1 MTRNALEPARD
12 FFARQGWTPFP
23 FQERA
28 WGAFLDGESGL
39 IHAPTGVGKTYAAA
53 LGPMLAARHRG
64 ESGARAKGEPPPPM
78 RLLWLTPLRAL
89 AADTT
94 HALAV
99 GAAELGLA
107 RWSVELRTGDTSA
120 SVKARQK
127 KELPSA
133 LVTTPESLS
142 LLLTYP
148 HARSLFRELD
158 AVVVDE
164 WHELMSTKRGV
175 QVELALARLR
185 AFRPGVRTWG
195 LSATL
200 KNLDEAAATLLGPL
214 APAPTLIHADIPKP
228 VEVETLLPDD
238 VTRFPWAGHL
248 GLKLLPRVIDAI
260 GSARSTLLFTN
271 TRSQAEL
278 WHRALQTTK
287 PEWADTVA
295 LHHGSLDREVRD
307 DVERRL
313 HAGGL
318 RCVVATSSLDLGV
331 DFSPVDQVIQVGSP
345 KGVARLMQRAGRSGH
360 RPGQVSRVLCVPT
373 HALELVEF
381 AAARDAVRTR
391 DVEARPPID
400 RPLDV
405 LVQHLVTVAL
415 GEGFTDDAMLA
426 EVRTARA
433 FHALTDEEWAWCID
447 FVTRGGPSL
456 RVYDQYRKVV
466 EVDGVRRVVND
477 RIARNHRMS
486 VGTITADAS
495 VAIKFMQG
503 STLGTVEESFVA
515 KLRRGDVFLFAGRYL
530 EFVRLRDMT
539 CFVRR
544 ATKRSSLVPR
554 WNGGKLPL
562 STQLAA
568 HTRDRLDRWREAD
581 CPEMGAVQ
589 PLLAVQDAWSVLP
602 RRDELLVERAESRD
616 GHHFFVYPFAGR
628 LAHEGLAALV
638 AYRLAKDTPRS
649 VTMTV
654 NDYGFEL
661 LTPEP
666 IELGEPDWRALLS
679 TDRLVDDL
687 LASLNA
693 SELARRQFR
702 EVARVAGLIMV
713 GFPGAGRSARQLQAS
728 SELLFDVFSD
738 YDPANLLLDQARREV
753 LERQLEVR
761 RIRAALER
769 LAESRITLVSLDKL
783 TPFAFPLWADRLQS
797 ELSTERWSDRVQR
810 MALYLEEE
818 ATPSRAPKSS
828 KKARPVPMESGATR
842 PAGLSSS
849 ATQRS
854 SRARV
859 RHSRPRI

>member
-1 MTRNALEPARD
+1 MTERDPLQPARD
-12 FFARQGWTPFP
+12 FFAQRSWTPFP
-23 FQERA
+23 FQEAA
-28 WGAFLDGESGL
+28 WRAFLAGTSGL

-53 LGPMLAARHRG
+53 LGPMLAARARG
-64 ESGARAKGEPPPPM
+64 ETQSLNKNESPPPI

-89 AADTT
+89 ATDTA
-94 HALAV
+94 HALTV
-99 GAAELGLA
+99 GAEGLGLA
-107 RWSVELRTGDTSA
+107 PWSVELRTGDTSS

-127 KELPSA
+127 KGLPSA

-158 AVVVDE
+158 AIVVDE
-164 WHELMSTKRGV
+164 WHELLSTKRGV
-175 QVELALARLR
+175 QTELALARLR
-185 AFRPGVRTWG
+185 AFRPSVRTWG

-200 KNLDEAAATLLGPL
+200 KNLDQAAATLLG
-214 APAPTLIHADIPKP
+214 ANASPTILHADIPKP
-228 VEVETLLPDD
+228 VEVDTILPDD
-238 VTRFPWAGHL
+238 ATRFPWSGHL
-248 GLKLLPRVIDAI
+248 GLNLLPRVIDAI
-260 GSARSTLLFTN
+260 ASANSTLLFTN

-278 WHRALQTTK
+278 WHRALQATK
-287 PEWADTVA
+287 PDWAADIA
-295 LHHGSLDREVRD
+295 LHHGSLDRDVRD
-307 DVERRL
+307 DAERRL
-313 HAGGL
+313 HAGEL

-345 KGVARLMQRAGRSGH
+345 KGIARLMQRAGRSGH
-360 RPGQVSRVLCVPT
+360 QPGKTSRVRCVPT

-381 AAARDAVRTR
+381 AAARDAVSTR
-391 DVEARPPID
+391 DVEARTPID

-426 EVRTARA
+426 EVRTTRA
-433 FHALTDEEWAWCID
+433 FHRLTHDEWSWCID
-447 FVTRGGPSL
+447 FVTRGGQTL
-456 RVYDQYRKVV
+456 HAYDQYRKVV
-466 EVDGVRRVVND
+466 DVDGVRRVAND
-477 RIARNHRMS
+477 RIARNHRLS
-486 VGTITADAS
+486 VGTITSDAS
-495 VAIKFMQG
+495 VAIKYLQG
-503 STLGTVEESFVA
+503 ANLGTVEESFA
-515 KLRRGDVFLFAGRYL
+515 ARLRRGDVFLFAGKYL

-544 ATKRSSLVPR
+544 ATKKSALVPR
-554 WNGGKLPL
+554 WGGGKLPL

-568 HTRDRLDRWREAD
+568 HVRDRLDRWRDAD
-581 CPEMGAVQ
+581 CPEMAAVR
-589 PLLAVQDAWSVLP
+589 PLLAVQAMWSSLP
-602 RRDELLVERAESRD
+602 ARDELLIERAQSRD

-666 IELGEPDWRALLS
+666 IHLTETDWRALLS

-687 LASLNA
+687 LESLNA
-693 SELARRQFR
+693 SEMARRQFR
-702 EVARVAGLIMV
+702 EIARVAGLIIV
-713 GFPGAGRSARQLQAS
+713 GFPGAGKSARQLQAS

-753 LERQLEVR
+753 LERQLEVE

-769 LAESRITLVSLDKL
+769 LANSRITLVQLDKL
-783 TPFAFPLWADRLQS
+783 TPFSFPLWADRLQS
-797 ELSTERWSDRVQR
+797 ELTTERWTDRVQR
-810 MALYLEEE
+810 MALYLEDE
-818 ATPSRAPKSS
+818 ATPSKSS
-828 KKARPVPMESGATR
+828 RANKAKPVPIESDAPR
-842 PAGLSSS
+842 PKGLTSS
-849 ATQRS
+849 ATHRS
-854 SRARV
+854 SAPPSRR
-859 RHSRPRI
+859 SRPRI

>member
-1 MTRNALEPARD
+1 MKAPDPLQPARD
-12 FFARQGWTPFP
+12 FFATRDWTPFP
-23 FQERA
+23 FQQTAWRA
-28 WGAFLDGESGL
+28 FIDGKSGL

-53 LGPMLAARHRG
+53 LGPMLAARERH
-64 ESGARAKGEPPPPM
+64 ETAALKKGQSPLPI

-89 AADTT
+89 AADIA
-94 HALAV
+94 HALSV
-99 GAAELGLA
+99 GAEGLGLA
-107 RWSVELRTGDTSA
+107 PWSVELRTGDTSA

-127 KELPSA
+127 KQLPSA

-148 HARSLFRELD
+148 QARHLFRELD
-158 AVVVDE
+158 AIVVDE
-164 WHELMSTKRGV
+164 WHELLSTKRGV
-175 QVELALARLR
+175 QTELALARLR
-185 AFRPGVRTWG
+185 AFRPSVRTWG

-200 KNLDEAAATLLGPL
+200 KNLDEAASTLLG
-214 APAPTLIHADIPKP
+214 ANASPTIIHADIPKP
-228 VEVETLLPDD
+228 VEVETLLPHD

-248 GLKLLPRVIDAI
+248 GLNLLPRVIDAI
-260 GSARSTLLFTN
+260 ASAQSTLLFTN

-287 PEWADTVA
+287 PDWAESIA
-295 LHHGSLDREVRD
+295 LHHGSLDRDVRND
-307 DVERRL
+307 AEMRL
-313 HAGGL
+313 HAGQL

-345 KGVARLMQRAGRSGH
+345 KGIARLMQRAGRSGH
-360 RPGQVSRVLCVPT
+360 QPGKTSRVLCVPT

-381 AAARDAVRTR
+381 AAARDAVSTR
-391 DVEARPPID
+391 DVESRTPID

-415 GEGFTDDAMLA
+415 GEGFSDDAMLA
-426 EVRTARA
+426 EVRATRA
-433 FHALTDEEWAWCID
+433 FRDLTDDEWSWCID
-447 FVTRGGPSL
+447 FVTRGGPTL

-466 EVDGVRRVVND
+466 EVDGLRRVTND
-477 RIARNHRMS
+477 RIARNHRLA
-486 VGTITADAS
+486 VGTITSDAS
-495 VAIKFMQG
+495 VAIKYMQG
-503 STLGTVEESFVA
+503 ATLGTVEETFAA
-515 KLRRGDVFLFAGRYL
+515 KLRKGDVFLFAGKYL

-544 ATKRSSLVPR
+544 ATKKSALVPR
-554 WNGGKLPL
+554 WGGGKLPL

-568 HTRDRLDRWREAD
+568 HVRDRLDRWREAD
-581 CPEMGAVQ
+581 CAEMAAVQ
-589 PLLAVQDAWSVLP
+589 PLLAVQATWSALP
-602 RRDELLVERAESRD
+602 VHDELLIERAESRD

-666 IELGEPDWRALLS
+666 IDLAETDWRSLLS
-679 TDRLVDDL
+679 TDRLIDDL
-687 LASLNA
+687 LDSLNA
-693 SELARRQFR
+693 SEMARRQFR
-702 EVARVAGLIMV
+702 EIARVAGLIIV
-713 GFPGAGRSARQLQAS
+713 GFPGAGKSARQLQAS

-761 RIRAALER
+761 RIRAALDR
-769 LAESRITLVSLDKL
+769 LAHSRITFVELDKL

-797 ELSTERWSDRVQR
+797 ELTTERWTDRVQR

-818 ATPSRAPKSS
+818 ATPSKSS
-828 KKARPVPMESGATR
+828 RASKQKPVPIESNSPR
-842 PAGLSSS
+842 PKGLSSS
-849 ATQRS
+849 ASHTPS
-854 SRARV
+854 AARP
-859 RHSRPRI
+859 RRSRPKY